1 MRYRRTE
8 FTDRVTIRIG
18 YDLRK
23 MLEKYAEEK
32 GMNLSEALRHILED
46 YFYGYKRGLDDFIA
60 AKVIAN
66 ETLFLRIIKAKLT
79 ITPDIAVIVKEIL
92 KEFEISERK
101 L

>member
-18 YDLRK
+18 YDLRR

-66 ETLFLRIIKAKLT
+66 ETLFLRIVKAKLT
-79 ITPDIAVIVKEIL
+79 ITPNVREVLKAII
-92 KEFEISERK
+92 KEFE
-101 L
+101 